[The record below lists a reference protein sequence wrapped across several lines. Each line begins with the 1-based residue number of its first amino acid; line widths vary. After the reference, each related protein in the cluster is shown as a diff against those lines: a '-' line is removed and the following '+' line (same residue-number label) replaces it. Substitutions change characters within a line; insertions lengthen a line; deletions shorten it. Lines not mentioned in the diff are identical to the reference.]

1 MRRLIATLR
10 RALAR
15 VRIRCLEI
23 ELHDRTQALRHVT
36 PDQLAGLCRSRRQTQ
51 RELLAARQK
60 YIALLEPGDCPT
72 WRVA

>member
-1 MRRLIATLR
+1 MRRLIFTLR

-36 PDQLAGLCRSRRQTQ
+36 SDQLADLCKSRRQTQ
-51 RELLAARQK
+51 RDLLAARQK